1 MAPKQTKAPKQTVK
15 QATPSASSKI
25 TPMRKKNSG
34 NGTMEVCVIKPSSME
49 DTREIADTLID
60 RCTVVLNLE
69 GIDVD
74 VAQRIID
81 FSSGACYSI
90 AGSLQKISSYIFI
103 LTPAN
108 VEILDLNELHMVHS
122 FRPEEAGVMI
132 RTFGGYEEAERQI
145 AAFLPDA
152 LSYDYGE
159 NEELFLS
166 MYPIRCIRISPC
178 SGKFSEALTHRDYLG
193 ALIHLG
199 IERSR
204 LGDIVIKGQDA
215 YVFCHAQMEEFLMQ
229 NITRIRHTTVKV
241 SAVENPDDLPKP
253 QFQEIHGTVSSVR
266 LDAMIALAFSSSRS
280 SMLGLIEGGKVFV
293 NGKMVVSN
301 GHPLKPE
308 DIVSVRGY
316 GKFRYDGMA
325 GTTKKGR
332 CSVTVQKYI

>member
-1 MAPKQTKAPKQTVK
+1 MK
-15 QATPSASSKI
+15 
-25 TPMRKKNSG
+25 
-34 NGTMEVCVIKPSSME
+34 
-49 DTREIADTLID
+49 
-60 RCTVVLNLE
+60 
-69 GIDVD
+69 
-74 VAQRIID
+74 
-81 FSSGACYSI
+81 
-90 AGSLQKISSYIFI
+90 
-103 LTPAN
+103 
-108 VEILDLNELHMVHS
+108 S
-122 FRPEEAGVMI
+122 F
-132 RTFGGYEEAERQI
+132 FFQ
-145 AAFLPDA
+145 
-152 LSYDYGE
+152 
-159 NEELFLS
+159 
-166 MYPIRCIRISPC
+166 CIRISPC

>member
-1 MAPKQTKAPKQTVK
+1 MKEQEVQF
-15 QATPSASSKI
+15 
-25 TPMRKKNSG
+25 RKRLQDLAR
-34 NGTMEVCVIKPSSME
+34 TAYY
-49 DTREIADTLID
+49 REIPVFT
-60 RCTVVLNLE
+60 
-69 GIDVD
+69 
-74 VAQRIID
+74 D
-81 FSSGACYSI
+81 F
-90 AGSLQKISSYIFI
+90 
-103 LTPAN
+103 
-108 VEILDLNELHMVHS
+108 LDLNELHMVHS
-122 FRPEEAGVMI
+122 FRPEETGVTI

-145 AAFLPDA
+145 AAFLPNA

-159 NEELFLS
+159 NEEMPLS
-166 MYPIRCIRISPC
+166 MYPIRCIRISPL
-178 SGKFSEALTHRDYLG
+178 SKKFSETLTHRDYLG

-204 LGDIVIKGQDA
+204 LGDIVIKDQDA
-215 YVFCHAQMEEFLMQ
+215 YVFCHAQMEEFLLQ

-241 SAVENPDDLPKP
+241 SVVTDPADLPKP
-253 QFQEIHGTVSSVR
+253 RFQEIHGTVSSVR

>member
-1 MAPKQTKAPKQTVK
+1 MQKEEQLLEKRLLELSRLAYHRDI
-15 QATPSASSKI
+15 I
-25 TPMRKKNSG
+25 TYS
-34 NGTMEVCVIKPSSME
+34 
-49 DTREIADTLID
+49 DF
-60 RCTVVLNLE
+60 LN
-69 GIDVD
+69 
-74 VAQRIID
+74 
-81 FSSGACYSI
+81 
-90 AGSLQKISSYIFI
+90 
-103 LTPAN
+103 P
-108 VEILDLNELHMVHS
+108 NELHILHS
-122 FRPEEAGVMI
+122 LPKDSLYSQYRV
-132 RTFGGYEEAERQI
+132 FGGYELAERQM

-229 NITRIRHTTVKV
+229 NIIRIRHTTVKV